1 MEYAGVKTLELRKRR
16 TGGKKVGICLMM
28 KLLVGASASWMNFLD
43 SMRRQKGR
51 KDGPLLVGYTFAL
64 QHEMAYLQI
73 SKKELGARD
82 WELIHHPYDKPS
94 MVNDTSDPEPV
105 RTDVHVIEHQIE
117 GVDGGVDWDGESTPT
132 QSQR

>member
-1 MEYAGVKTLELRKRR
+1 MVCVGVKTPELRKRR

-28 KLLVGASASWMNFLD
+28 RLLVDVNGSLMNFLG

-51 KDGPLLVGYTFAL
+51 KDGPLLVSYTYAL
-64 QHEMAYLQI
+64 QHGIAYLQI

-82 WELIHHPYDKPS
+82 WESIHHPYDKPS
-94 MVNDTSDPEPV
+94 MANDTSDPASV
-105 RTDVHVIEHQIE
+105 RTDVHVIDHEIE

-132 QSQR
+132 QGQR